1 MGKKGELTMARTISR
16 RQFLRFATVGAAGG
30 VLAACAPVPAATP
43 APAAPAA
50 TAAAPAAPTT
60 APAAVSSKRLLFVW
74 SPKATNNPVFDVAK
88 VGGQMRAKELG
99 DVDFQL
105 VGPAN
110 ADAQKQAAL
119 LDDVV
124 SKGCDSLGLSCN
136 DADALKPVI
145 DRAMGKGIPVITW
158 DSDSPSSKRL
168 AFYSF
173 DVGKAATA
181 GANVFVDVMKDNPH
195 RTYSLL
201 TGVPGAPN
209 LEGRIKAVRA
219 VLDKTDL
226 KLIST
231 EACND
236 DIQKG
241 AEVVEN
247 RMTATPDLGGWFFI
261 GGWPLFGD
269 IKAMPKLLAAKGK
282 TKVVTWDTLEAEC
295 QDLIDGVLQGLIG
308 QKYFGWGYDGVGIM
322 YDIIKHG
329 KKFPAFIDSG
339 YDLVTT
345 GDQAKDFLARWK
357 SQDFKM
363 GPSPFG
369 NG

>member
-1 MGKKGELTMARTISR
+1 MSRDLSR
-16 RQFLRFATVGAAGG
+16 RKFLKLAAAGAAGS
-30 VLAACAPVPAATP
+30 VLAACAPAATQ
-43 APAAPAA
+43 APAASAPTA
-50 TAAAPAAPTT
+50 TVAPAA
-60 APAAVSSKRLLFVW
+60 SKKLLFVW

-88 VGGQMRAKELG
+88 VGGQMRAQELG
-99 DVDFQL
+99 DVEFQW
-105 VGPAN
+105 VGPAD

-124 SKGCDSLGLSCN
+124 SKGCDGLGLSCN

-173 DVGKAATA
+173 DVEKAATA
-181 GANVFVDVMKDNPH
+181 GANLFVDVMKGNPS
-195 RTYSLL
+195 RTYCML

-226 KLIST
+226 KLVNI

-295 QDLIDGVLQGLIG
+295 QDLIDGVVQGLIG

-322 YDIIKHG
+322 YDIVKH
-329 KKFPAFIDSG
+329 KKTFPAFIDSG
-339 YDLVTT
+339 YDLVSTV
-345 GDQAKDFLARWK
+345 DQAKDFLARWK
-357 SQDFKM
+357 SQNFKM

>member
-1 MGKKGELTMARTISR
+1 MFKAVSR
-16 RQFLRFATVGAAGG
+16 RDFLRLTGMGIASASLLQACIAPQGAA
-30 VLAACAPVPAATP
+30 PSQ
-43 APAAPAA
+43 APAAAG
-50 TAAAPAAPTT
+50 
-60 APAAVSSKRLLFVW
+60 KRYTFVW
-74 SPKATNNPVFDVAK
+74 SPKATNNPVFDVARS
-88 VGGQMRAKELG
+88 GGQMRAEELG
-99 DVDFQL
+99 DVDFQW
-105 VGPAN
+105 VGPAD
-110 ADAQKQAAL
+110 ADAQKQVQL
-119 LDDVV
+119 LDDWV
-124 SKGCDSLGLSCN
+124 SKGCDGMGISCN

-158 DSDSPSSKRL
+158 DSDSPDSKRL
-168 AFYSF
+168 SFYSI
-173 DVGKAATA
+173 DSEKAATA
-181 GANVFVDVMKDNPH
+181 GANLFVEVMKDNPN

-209 LEGRIKAVRA
+209 LEERIKFVRA

-226 KLIST
+226 TLVST

-241 AEVVEN
+241 AEVVEA

-322 YDIIKHG
+322 YDIVKHG
-329 KKFPAFIDSG
+329 KSYPAFVDSG
-339 YDLVTT
+339 FDLVSTPE
-345 GDQAKDFLARWK
+345 QATEFLAKWK
-357 SQDFKM
+357 SQNFKS

>member
-1 MGKKGELTMARTISR
+1 MAQDITRRKFLQLSAMG
-16 RQFLRFATVGAAGG
+16 VGAAAAGG
-30 VLAACAPVPAATP
+30 VLAAC
-43 APAAPAA
+43 
-50 TAAAPAAPTT
+50 TAGSTT
-60 APAAVSSKRLLFVW
+60 APTAAPQSAAAAGGGKKLKFVW

-88 VGGQMRAKELG
+88 VGGQMRAQELG
-99 DVDFQL
+99 DIDFQW
-105 VGPAN
+105 VGPAD

-124 SKGCDSLGLSCN
+124 SAGCDGLGLSCN

-145 DRAMGKGIPVITW
+145 DRAMDKGIPVITW

-173 DVGKAATA
+173 DVTKAATA
-181 GANVFVDVMKDNPH
+181 GGQAFVDAMKTAPNK
-195 RTYSLL
+195 TYCML

-209 LEGRIKAVRA
+209 LEGRIQAVRA

-226 KLIST
+226 KFLKLVP
-231 EACND
+231 CYD

-241 AEVVEN
+241 AAAVEDQ
-247 RMTATPDLGGWFFI
+247 MTATPDLGGWFFI

-269 IKAMPKLLAAKGK
+269 VNAMPKFVAATKAGK
-282 TKVVTWDTLEAEC
+282 TKCVTWDTLQAEC
-295 QDLIDGVLQGLIG
+295 QDFVDGILQGMIG

-322 YDIIKHG
+322 YDIVKHG

-339 YDLVTT
+339 FDLVTT
-345 GDQAKDFLARWK
+345 KDQAQDFMARWK
-357 SQDFKM
+357 SQNFKM
-363 GPSPFG
+363 GPSPYG

>member
-1 MGKKGELTMARTISR
+1 MSSKISR
-16 RQFLRFATVGAAGG
+16 RDFLRLSVLTAGAFTASGMLSAFGSAQTPGPTAADVTPTPASAPTVTAATPPAAGG
-30 VLAACAPVPAATP
+30 RKLT
-43 APAAPAA
+43 
-50 TAAAPAAPTT
+50 
-60 APAAVSSKRLLFVW
+60 FVW

-88 VGGQMRAKELG
+88 VGGQMRAQELA
-99 DVDFQL
+99 DVDFQW
-105 VGPAN
+105 VGPAD
-110 ADAQKQAAL
+110 ADAQKQVQL
-119 LDDVV
+119 LDDWV
-124 SKGCDSLGLSCN
+124 SRGCDGMGISCN

-158 DSDSPSSKRL
+158 DSDSPDSKRL
-168 AFYSF
+168 TFYSF
-173 DVGKAATA
+173 DNDKAATA
-181 GANVFVDVMKDNPH
+181 GANLFVDVMKNQTN

-209 LEGRIKAVRA
+209 LEARIKAVRA

-226 KLIST
+226 KLISV
-231 EACND
+231 EACYD

-247 RMTATPDLGGWFFI
+247 RMTATPNLGGWFFI

-282 TKVVTWDTLEAEC
+282 TMVVAWDTLQAEC
-295 QDLIDGVLQGLIG
+295 QDLIDGVVQGLIG

-322 YDIIKHG
+322 YDIVKH
-329 KKFPAFIDSG
+329 KKTFPAFIDSG

-345 GDQAKDFLARWK
+345 ADQARDFIARWQ
-357 SQDFKM
+357 SQNFKT
-363 GPSPFG
+363 GASPFG